1 MTNIDGRGEHR
12 RARSASSSSPVET
25 VVGIST
31 DKACKPVN
39 VMGMTKAIQE
49 RVLLEANLAVAE
61 HPLHRAPATA
71 TCSPRAAR

>member
-1 MTNIDGRGEHR
+1 M
-12 RARSASSSSPVET
+12 PVET
-25 VVGIST
+25 VIGIST

-49 RVLLEANLAVAE
+49 RVFIQRQHAL
-61 HPLHRAPATA
+61 PRRRASSACATA